1 MGVGIMKRDR
11 NLPNLPSKIKCRI
24 CENKFDNPMIQGSS
38 IVTVVCSECRFNML
52 TEKTKRKMIKEKKT
66 IELTNMKTPNSIMGW
81 RKWVNV

>member
-1 MGVGIMKRDR
+1 MMNRNR
-11 NLPNLPSKIKCRI
+11 NLPNLPAKINCRI
-24 CENKFDNPMIQGSS
+24 CKIKFSNPMLQGSS
-38 IVTVVCSECRFNML
+38 IVTVVCSECRFSML

>member
-1 MGVGIMKRDR
+1 
-11 NLPNLPSKIKCRI
+11 
-24 CENKFDNPMIQGSS
+24 MIQGSS